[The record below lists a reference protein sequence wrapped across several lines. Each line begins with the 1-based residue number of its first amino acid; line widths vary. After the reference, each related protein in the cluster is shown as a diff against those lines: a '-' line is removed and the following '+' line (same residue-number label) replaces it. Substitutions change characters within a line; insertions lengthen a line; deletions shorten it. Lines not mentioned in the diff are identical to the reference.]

1 MSFTKRFTLNNV
13 PDNLKIR
20 LYDKKRCKHFYDF
33 SVKYNKPMSG
43 IDLDREDY
51 ITIETDN
58 LEMKKSEASDLFL
71 QRSTGIYDNVGNLLY
86 EGDYV
91 HLFGYG
97 KYCIVYPYKELYE
110 YEILTKATD
119 NNHLK
124 KFAEIIKPLKW
135 YDINVEGMLAEATT
149 AISEYT
155 IEVVNGEV
163 PIIGIQKYDR
173 VTETYSTLQLCESL
187 SQAKEFC
194 WWDYVADMSE
204 YLIEPQLYKEIAD
217 KYAEDMLKTDVRK
230 GGWADASWGL
240 WEKKD

>member
-1 MSFTKRFTLNNV
+1 MSFTKRFTLESV
-13 PDNLKIR
+13 PDDFKIR
-20 LYDKKRCKHFYDF
+20 LYDRKRCKHFYDF
-33 SVKYNKPMSG
+33 SVKYNNPMSG
-43 IDLDREDY
+43 LDSDLDREDY
-51 ITIETDN
+51 ITIETDD
-58 LEMKKSEASDLFL
+58 LEMKESETEDLFL

-97 KYCIVYPYKELYE
+97 KYRIEYPYKELYE

-124 KFAEIIKPLKW
+124 KFAEVIKPLKW
-135 YDINVEGMLAEATT
+135 YDINIEGMLAESTT

-155 IEVVNGEV
+155 IEVVNGEA

-173 VTETYSTLQLCESL
+173 VTETSSTLQLCKSL

-194 WWDYVADMSE
+194 WWDYVSDMSE
-204 YLIEPQLYKEIAD
+204 YLIEPQPYKEIAD
-217 KYAEDMLKTDVRK
+217 KYISK
-230 GGWADASWGL
+230 GGWTNTSYGL

>member
-1 MSFTKRFTLNNV
+1 MSFTKRFSLENV
-13 PDNLKIR
+13 PDRFKMR
-20 LYDKKRCKHFYDF
+20 LFDKKRHRYFYDF
-33 SVKYNKPMSG
+33 SIKYNNPELEL
-43 IDLDREDY
+43 DLDKEDY
-51 ITIETDN
+51 ITIETDD
-58 LEMKKSEASDLFL
+58 LEMKESEAEDLFL
-71 QRSTGIYDNVGNLLY
+71 QRSTGICDNVGNLLY

-91 HLFGYG
+91 HLSGYG
-97 KYCIVYPYKELYE
+97 VYHIEYPYKELYE
-110 YEILTKATD
+110 YDILTKATKIS
-119 NNHLK
+119 HLK

-173 VTETYSTLQLCESL
+173 VTETSSTLQLCESL

-194 WWDYVADMSE
+194 WWDYVSDMSE
-204 YLIEPQLYKEIAD
+204 YLIEPQPFKEVAD
-217 KYAEDMLKTDVRK
+217 KYAEDMLKREVN
-230 GGWADASWGL
+230 WLNNSSYGL

>member
-1 MSFTKRFTLNNV
+1 MSFTKRFSLNNV
-13 PDNLKIR
+13 PDNLKMR

-33 SVKYNKPMSG
+33 SVKYNNPESG
-43 IDLDREDY
+43 VDLDREDY
-51 ITIETDN
+51 ITIETDD
-58 LEMKKSEASDLFL
+58 LEMKESEENDLVL
-71 QRSTGIYDNVGNLLY
+71 QKSTGIYNNVGNLLY

-97 KYCIVYPYKELYE
+97 KYRIEYPYKELYE

-124 KFAEIIKPLKW
+124 KFAEVIKPLKW

-173 VTETYSTLQLCESL
+173 VSETYSTLQLCEAL
-187 SQAKEFC
+187 SQAKNFC
-194 WWDYVADMSE
+194 WWDYVSDMSK
-204 YLIEPQLYKEIAD
+204 YLIELQPYKEIVGRYAD
-217 KYAEDMLKTDVRK
+217 DILKREVNWTN
-230 GGWADASWGL
+230 ASYGL